1 MFDSPLGRY
10 CILAVR
16 CAVLSVASFVLLG
29 SGQAPA
35 QNPGNPPKRVLL
47 LYSFDNDEGMYTAFD
62 HTLRAELRS
71 GVRDRVEFYTEYL
84 DLVRFPSPAHT
95 ANLVKLLNLEFSDQK
110 PDLIVPVSYSAMR
123 FLLEEGKELFPGVP
137 AVALFNARRLDE
149 VQRRIATGTAGRD
162 ITGVASTDEPARTLD
177 LALKLQPDTQRVEV
191 VVGCSPV
198 EKFWVDQLKQDFQP
212 YRQRVEVDFLTGLT
226 MNDVLRRVAELPPHT
241 VVLNTFFFEDARG
254 QFFLEEEALGL
265 VAGAADAPVYAI
277 YSNDIGH
284 GVVGG
289 RMTDPE
295 NAGRQIARTADRVL
309 GGESAAKIPIVFD
322 NSARD
327 TVDWRQ
333 LQRWHIAESQLP
345 PATVELFREA
355 SLWERYRYLIG
366 TAISLC
372 ILEAV
377 LILALLFSVQRR
389 KHAEMALR
397 REKAL
402 AEAVIESLPGVFLL
416 QDREGK
422 NVRWNTN
429 AERISR
435 YAPGETSVLGNVAD
449 RHKEAAHRA
458 RDEVFERGSTR
469 LEADMLVRGGG
480 TAPYYFTGVRVEL
493 EGKPYLAAVG
503 IDLTENRRAEEAVRR
518 SEAELRSFVENAP
531 YGIGTIAVQWD
542 RFLHANPALVKMLG
556 YHSEVDVLALTVS
569 RDLYLD
575 GDASGFRAQPTR
587 ADFFNAVEFTW
598 KRKDGKPVVVRAS
611 GRRLSSEE
619 SGGDVLEIIAED
631 VTARKLLEE
640 QLRHAQKMEALG
652 QLAGSVAH
660 DFNNLLGVIIG
671 YSELLSADLG
681 SQCQVSSRL
690 ESIKKAGMRAASLT
704 SQLLAFS
711 RRQVLQPRVL
721 NLNSLVSETQK
732 MLQRLMGEDIEQKLI
747 LAAALGKTMADPGQI
762 VQVIMNLAVNARD
775 AMATGGLLTI
785 ATANVS
791 FDDVTSFDGVPVPQ
805 GQYVMLSVSD
815 TGTGMDAETRERLFE
830 PFFTTKPEG
839 KGTGLG
845 LATVYGIVK
854 QSGGYVFAESKLRKG
869 TTFKVFLPQVEL
881 SVEEVPLSAPQTAE
895 TPPDSGIALLVVED
909 EPAFRDLL
917 RDGLQSRG
925 YHVLIAAN
933 GVEALQVAERYDG
946 PIHLLV
952 TDVIMPQMSGPEL
965 AKCLTKVRS
974 NMSVLY
980 MSGYTD
986 DKVRNISESGDG
998 TTLLQKPFYIE
1009 ELVRRI
1015 QEMLHRKDRPAS
1027 LVVSVQDSPRRPS

>member
-1 MFDSPLGRY
+1 
-10 CILAVR
+10 
-16 CAVLSVASFVLLG
+16 VASFVLL
-29 SGQAPA
+29 SSAQTPA
-35 QNPGNPPKRVLL
+35 QDSGNPPKRVLL
-47 LYSFDNDEGMYTAFD
+47 LYSFDNDEGMYTGFD

-84 DLVRFPSPAHT
+84 DLVRFPSPDHA
-95 ANLVKLLNLEFSDQK
+95 ANLVKLLKLEFAEQK

-149 VQRRIATGTAGRD
+149 VRRRIATGTAGRD

-177 LALKLQPDTQRVEV
+177 LALQLQPDTQRVEV

-226 MNDVLRRVAELPPHT
+226 MKEVLTRVAELPPHS

-254 QFFLEEEALGL
+254 QFFLEEEALDL
-265 VAGAADAPVYAI
+265 VAGAAHSPVYAI

-284 GVVGG
+284 GVIGG
-289 RMTDPE
+289 RMTDPA

-309 GGESAAKIPIVFD
+309 SGESAAKIPIVFD

-333 LQRWHIAESQLP
+333 LQRWHIAENRLP

-366 TAISLC
+366 AAISLC
-372 ILEAV
+372 ILETA
-377 LILALLFSVQRR
+377 LILALLFSMQRR
-389 KHAEMALR
+389 KHAETGLR

-416 QDREGK
+416 QDQAGK

-429 AERISR
+429 AERVSR
-435 YAPGETSVLGNVAD
+435 YAPGEASVLGNVAD
-449 RHKEAAHRA
+449 RYKEAAHRA
-458 RDEVFERGSTR
+458 RDEVFERGSSQ
-469 LEADMLVRGGG
+469 LEAEMLLQGGT

-503 IDLTENRRAEEAVRR
+503 IDLTENKRAEEAVRR

-556 YHSEVDVLALTVS
+556 YRSEAEVLALTVS
-569 RDLYLD
+569 HDLYSD
-575 GDASGFRAQPTR
+575 GNASGFRAQPTR

-681 SQCQVSSRL
+681 PAGRVGSRL
-690 ESIKKAGMRAASLT
+690 ETIKKAGMRAASLT

-732 MLQRLMGEDIEQKLI
+732 MLQRLMGEDIEQKLV
-747 LAAALGKTMADPGQI
+747 LATTLGKTKADPGQI

-775 AMATGGLLTI
+775 AMATGGKLTI
-785 ATANVS
+785 ETANVS
-791 FDDVTSFDGVPVPQ
+791 FEDVTSFDGVPVPQ

-815 TGTGMDAETRERLFE
+815 TGTGMDADTRERLFE

-854 QSGGYVFAESKLRKG
+854 QSGGYVFAESEPRNG
-869 TTFKVFLPQVEL
+869 TTFKVYLPQVDL
-881 SVEEVPLSAPQTAE
+881 PEESSLPAPPMAGSSTDSE
-895 TPPDSGIALLVVED
+895 TLLVVED
-909 EPAFRDLL
+909 ERAFRDLL
-917 RDGLQSRG
+917 YDGLQAKG
-925 YHVLIAAN
+925 YHVLIASN
-933 GVEALQVAERYDG
+933 GVDALQVAERYNG
-946 PIHLLV
+946 PIRLLI

-965 AKCLTKVRS
+965 ARCLTKVRT
-974 NMSVLY
+974 NMGVLY

-986 DKVRNISESGDG
+986 DKVGNISESDG
-998 TTLLQKPFYIE
+998 GNTLLQKPFYIDD
-1009 ELVRRI
+1009 LVRKI
-1015 QEMLHRKDRPAS
+1015 QEMLHGKDRHAS
-1027 LVVSVQDSPRRPS
+1027 RVASRSAALSPERRNDQAAGDD